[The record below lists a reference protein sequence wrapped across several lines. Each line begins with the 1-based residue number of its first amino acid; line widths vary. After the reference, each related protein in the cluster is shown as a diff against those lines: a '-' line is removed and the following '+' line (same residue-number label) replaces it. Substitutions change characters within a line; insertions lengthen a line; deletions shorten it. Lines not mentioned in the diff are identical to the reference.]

1 MAKGATATRARTARG
16 DAAGEPEMV
25 QLLTPDGER
34 IKLARDTHGNEY
46 TVDFTDEEYR
56 RLYRDMVVVRR
67 LDTEADGPAASGRAG
82 PLGPPARS
90 GGGPGGFGRAMNAQD
105 LVFPTYREHGVPGAR
120 GSTRSAP
127 RLFRGLDLGGWDPS
141 ASLPSYTIVIG
152 AQTLHAVGYAMGLER
167 DGRSAPAIRARR

>member
-56 RLYRDMVVVRR
+56 RSTATWSWSGSWTPRR
-67 LDTEADGPAASGRAG
+67 RPAASG
-82 PLGPPARS
+82 
-90 GGGPGGFGRAMNAQD
+90 
-105 LVFPTYREHGVPGAR
+105 
-120 GSTRSAP
+120 
-127 RLFRGLDLGGWDPS
+127 
-141 ASLPSYTIVIG
+141 
-152 AQTLHAVGYAMGLER
+152 
-167 DGRSAPAIRARR
+167 